1 MPGITIKINAYTM
14 QYIRKTTEDPSLIDP
29 DLPPPLALSITIKYP
44 DIYNRF
50 RKLRG
55 PLKEGKPPKPYTGK
69 ARKTRA
75 RASVDSQHDEPTL
88 AAVGMSHDI
97 EHPGHLHVQR
107 EASGSG
113 SRERSLLMETDDQ
126 IDPELQ
132 TEEGPSMLQ
141 SEDVDHQFDEHLA
154 RLASDGHLAEA
165 LLQLPQGANEAETS
179 GQSIGLDTESGLEVG
194 QPQEHDDEE
203 NLREAVL
210 RMARA
215 EREDWDA
222 IVQS

>member
-1 MPGITIKINAYTM
+1 
-14 QYIRKTTEDPSLIDP
+14 
-29 DLPPPLALSITIKYP
+29 
-44 DIYNRF
+44 
-50 RKLRG
+50 
-55 PLKEGKPPKPYTGK
+55 
-69 ARKTRA
+69 
-75 RASVDSQHDEPTL
+75 VDSSQIQPTL
-88 AAVGMSHDI
+88 AAVGMPHKI
-97 EHPGHLHVQR
+97 EHQSHPFVQD

-113 SRERSLLMETDDQ
+113 SRERSLVMETDDQ

-154 RLASDGHLAEA
+154 RLASDGQLAEA
-165 LLQLPQGANEAETS
+165 LLQLPQGANEGEST
-179 GQSIGLDTESGLEVG
+179 GQGHEQAIGVDGVSGLEVG